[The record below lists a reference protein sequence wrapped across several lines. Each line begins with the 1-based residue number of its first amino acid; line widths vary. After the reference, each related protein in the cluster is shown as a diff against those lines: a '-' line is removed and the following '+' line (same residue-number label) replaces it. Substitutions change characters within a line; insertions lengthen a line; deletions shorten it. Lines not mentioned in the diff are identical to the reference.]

1 MKSKYPG
8 VVDAERER
16 SKSVIPSETA
26 PDFIGEKPN
35 FDAFPNW
42 DPADVLSWLNID

>member
-8 VVDAERER
+8 VADAERER
-16 SKSVIPSETA
+16 SKSTDRPDPV

-35 FDAFPNW
+35 FDAFLSW
-42 DPADVLSWLNID
+42 DPADVLAWLNID